1 MSITDEQAQIVVN
14 AAIAKSE
21 EVGYTITV
29 AVVDSAGEVT
39 AVRRMDGVGPINYD
53 FAYACAYTAATTG
66 RTGTELDWVKDT
78 NWWRAASVMR
88 GGRLM
93 VARGALPLRDGGKV
107 IGGIGVSG
115 APGEIDLAVA
125 EAGVAALEGPAT

>member
-1 MSITDEQAQIVVN
+1 MSITDEQAQIVIN

-21 EVGYTITV
+21 ELGYAITV

-39 AVRRMDGVGPINYD
+39 AVRRMDGVGPINFD
-53 FAYACAYTAATTG
+53 FAYGCAYTAATTS
-66 RTGTELDWVKDT
+66 RTGVELDWVKDT

-93 VARGALPLRDGGKV
+93 VARGALPLRDGDKV
-107 IGGIGVSG
+107 VGGIGVSG

-125 EAGVAALEGPAT
+125 EAGAAALEGPA